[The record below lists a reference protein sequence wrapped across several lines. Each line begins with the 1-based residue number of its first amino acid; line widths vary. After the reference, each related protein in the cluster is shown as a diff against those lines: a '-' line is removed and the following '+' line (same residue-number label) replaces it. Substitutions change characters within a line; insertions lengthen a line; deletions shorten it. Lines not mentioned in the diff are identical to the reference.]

1 MLGEG
6 LPVLAPHSTLAYRA
20 VSLGS
25 LILLSAIIID
35 VTGWDPTFPLFL
47 ADVGRHM
54 PTPVALA
61 LVIFVAASVSSTV
74 GLAFSAI
81 AAAMIFHFVP
91 DNVQAVQIM
100 MVASIAIQAY
110 SVASLYRTISWRA
123 CAPFLLG
130 GIATMPI
137 GLYLLLT
144 IRPGAYIITIGI
156 AVAAYGTYML
166 FKPTPRV
173 ATGGR
178 VADVLVGA
186 LGGITGPLVAFPGA
200 FLTIW
205 CGMRGWDKLRQRSI
219 YQPYI
224 LVLQVLALGAMS
236 VVSERAIVSPQLL
249 VYALPG
255 IAGAW
260 LGLQIFQ
267 KLTDAQFHRLVNVA
281 LVISGIA
288 LVLR

>member
-1 MLGEG
+1 MLA
-6 LPVLAPHSTLAYRA
+6 LHSAFSCRA
-20 VSLGS
+20 VTLGA
-25 LILLSAIIID
+25 LVLLSAIIID
-35 VTGWDPTFPLFL
+35 AAGWELTFPLIL
-47 ADVGRHM
+47 ADAGRHI

-74 GLAFSAI
+74 GFAFSAI

-91 DNVQAVQIM
+91 DNVEAVQIM
-100 MVASIAIQAY
+100 MVASIAIQTY
-110 SVASLYRTISWRA
+110 SVVNLYRIISWRA
-123 CAPFLLG
+123 CAPFLIG
-130 GIATMPI
+130 GITMMPV

-178 VADVLVGA
+178 FADVVVGA
-186 LGGITGPLVAFPGA
+186 LGGITGPLAAFPGA

-205 CGMRGWDKLRQRSI
+205 CGMRGWDKARQRSI

-224 LVLQVLALGAMS
+224 LVLQILALGAMS
-236 VVSERAIVSPQLL
+236 LVSERAVVSPRLL
-249 VYALPG
+249 IYALPG

-260 LGLQIFQ
+260 LGLQIFRR
-267 KLTDAQFHRLVNVA
+267 LTDVQFHRLVNVA

-288 LVLR
+288 LVLK

>member
-1 MLGEG
+1 MLA
-6 LPVLAPHSTLAYRA
+6 LHSIFSLRA
-20 VSLGS
+20 VSLALLMVVPVIIVYVAGS
-25 LILLSAIIID
+25 NITYSRFL
-35 VTGWDPTFPLFL
+35 GDPPSQI
-47 ADVGRHM
+47 

-74 GLAFSAI
+74 GFAFSAI

-91 DNVQAVQIM
+91 DHVEAVQIM
-100 MVASIAIQAY
+100 MIASIAIQAY
-110 SVASLYRTISWRA
+110 CVAGLYRTISWRA

-130 GIATMPI
+130 GIAVMPVGI
-137 GLYLLLT
+137 YLFLA
-144 IRPGAYIITIGI
+144 IRPNAYLITIGI
-156 AVAAYGTYML
+156 GVAAYGMYML
-166 FKPTPRV
+166 FKPTPPV
-173 ATGGR
+173 ASGGTL
-178 VADVLVGA
+178 ADIAVGA

-236 VVSERAIVSPQLL
+236 VISERGIVNPHSL

-260 LGLQIFQ
+260 LGLHVFQ
-267 KLTDAQFHRLVNVA
+267 RLTDAQFQKLVNVA
-281 LVISGIA
+281 LVISGVA
-288 LVLR
+288 LALR